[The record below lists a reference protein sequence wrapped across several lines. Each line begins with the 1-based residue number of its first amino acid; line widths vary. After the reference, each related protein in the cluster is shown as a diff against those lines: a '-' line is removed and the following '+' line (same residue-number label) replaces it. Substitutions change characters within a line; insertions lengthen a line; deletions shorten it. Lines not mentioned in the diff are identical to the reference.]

1 MCKTQ
6 DQQSINKQAL
16 IQSDDRKNR
25 KNYMNIQS
33 KKIMQKTMQN
43 KNRKII
49 HKFHAQGALSSL
61 SLPLH
66 FHAKYKKNC

>member
-1 MCKTQ
+1 MRKTQ

-16 IQSDDRKNR
+16 VQSDDRKNR
-25 KNYMNIQS
+25 KNYMHIQS

-43 KNRKII
+43 KIEKIR

-61 SLPLH
+61 SLLLH
-66 FHAKYKKNC
+66 FYAKYKKIC